1 MSNANP
7 PASPEPVQ
15 IDYATMMPRERPT
28 SVTVLS
34 IIGIIF
40 AVLGLI
46 GTAFTLV
53 QHVVQIGS
61 QPNPAVD
68 VVKEN
73 GTLFTTMIVL
83 LVLGLALSVI
93 LLVGSILSLKCRSL
107 GRQLMLTYVWFG
119 LVQTAIGIAIN
130 YFLVY
135 PPMLQRM
142 RPQLPQ
148 SMDGIMYGSL
158 IVAGLIGAI
167 YPLCVLYYFTRPHV
181 RAALSR

>member
-1 MSNANP
+1 MSEQPP
-7 PASPEPVQ
+7 PAQPIE
-15 IDYATMMPRERPT
+15 YARMIPPDRPT

-40 AVLGLI
+40 AVLGFV
-46 GTAFTLV
+46 GTAFALV
-53 QHVVQIGS
+53 QHVVQIGG

-73 GTLFTTMIVL
+73 GTLLTTMITL
-83 LVLGLALSVI
+83 FVLGLVLSVI
-93 LLVGSILSLKCRSL
+93 LLAGSILSMKCRAV

-130 YFLVY
+130 YFIVY
-135 PPMLQRM
+135 PAMLPRM
-142 RPQLPQ
+142 RPQLPP
-148 SMDGIMYGSL
+148 SLDGFMYGTL
-158 IVAGLIGAI
+158 IAAGLLGAI